1 MIGELIIAY
10 SLPLVFLSPAYAANA
25 SPLFL
30 SGLLKKLHPLD
41 LNKKFFDG
49 QRILGDG
56 KTIEGTAFGF
66 LVGIIYFSV
75 FFLVDKSLNIS
86 VLFLKNQHLYNSY
99 LEGLLIVSGALI
111 GDIIGSFVKR
121 RLKMKQGD
129 MLPVF
134 DQVGFVVF
142 AYVFYLFVFPPPLNL
157 PPMGFIV
164 YVSLITF
171 FVHVLTN
178 LAAFK
183 FGLKYAPY

>member
-10 SLPLVFLSPAYAANA
+10 SIPLVFLSPAYAANA

-66 LVGIIYFSV
+66 LVGIIYFSI
-75 FFLVDKSLNIS
+75 FLFVDKSLNI
-86 VLFLKNQHLYNSY
+86 LHLYHSY
-99 LEGLLIVSGALI
+99 LEGLLIVSGAMI

-134 DQVGFVVF
+134 DQVGFIIF

-171 FVHVLTN
+171 FVHILTN

-183 FGLKYAPY
+183 FGIKYVPY

>member
-10 SLPLVFLSPAYAANA
+10 SIPLVFLSPAYAANA

-66 LVGIIYFSV
+66 LVGIIYFSI
-75 FFLVDKSLNIS
+75 FLFVDKSLNI
-86 VLFLKNQHLYNSY
+86 LHLYHSY

-134 DQVGFVVF
+134 DQVGFVIF

-171 FVHVLTN
+171 FVHILTN

>member
-1 MIGELIIAY
+1 MIGELIIEY

-66 LVGIIYFSV
+66 LVGIIYFSI
-75 FFLVDKSLNIS
+75 FLFVDKSLNI
-86 VLFLKNQHLYNSY
+86 LHLYHSY

-171 FVHVLTN
+171 FVHILTN

>member
-1 MIGELIIAY
+1 
-10 SLPLVFLSPAYAANA
+10 
-25 SPLFL
+25 
-30 SGLLKKLHPLD
+30 
-41 LNKKFFDG
+41 
-49 QRILGDG
+49 
-56 KTIEGTAFGF
+56 
-66 LVGIIYFSV
+66 
-75 FFLVDKSLNIS
+75 
-86 VLFLKNQHLYNSY
+86 
-99 LEGLLIVSGALI
+99 VSGALI

-134 DQVGFVVF
+134 DQVGFVIF

-157 PPMGFIV
+157 PPMDFIV

-171 FVHVLTN
+171 FVHILTN

>member
-10 SLPLVFLSPAYAANA
+10 SIPLVFLSPAYAANA

-66 LVGIIYFSV
+66 LVGIIYFSI
-75 FFLVDKSLNIS
+75 FLFVDKSLNI
-86 VLFLKNQHLYNSY
+86 LHLYHSY

>member
-10 SLPLVFLSPAYAANA
+10 SIPLVFLSPAYAANA

-66 LVGIIYFSV
+66 LVGIIYFSI
-75 FFLVDKSLNIS
+75 FLFVDKSLNI
-86 VLFLKNQHLYNSY
+86 LHLYHSY
-99 LEGLLIVSGALI
+99 LEGLLIVSGAMI

-134 DQVGFVVF
+134 DQVGFIIF
-142 AYVFYLFVFPPPLNL
+142 AYVFYLFVFPPPLDL

-171 FVHVLTN
+171 FVHILTN

-183 FGLKYAPY
+183 FGIKYVPY

>member
-66 LVGIIYFSV
+66 LVGIIYFSI
-75 FFLVDKSLNIS
+75 FLFVDKSLNI
-86 VLFLKNQHLYNSY
+86 LHLYHSY

-134 DQVGFVVF
+134 DQVGFVIF

-171 FVHVLTN
+171 FVHILTN

-183 FGLKYAPY
+183 FGIKYAPY

>member
-10 SLPLVFLSPAYAANA
+10 SIPLVFLSPAYAANA

-66 LVGIIYFSV
+66 LVGIIYFSI
-75 FFLVDKSLNIS
+75 FLFVDKSLNI
-86 VLFLKNQHLYNSY
+86 LHLYHSY
-99 LEGLLIVSGALI
+99 LEGLLIVSGAMI

-134 DQVGFVVF
+134 DQVGFVIF

-171 FVHVLTN
+171 FVHILTN

-183 FGLKYAPY
+183 FGIKYVPY

>member
-10 SLPLVFLSPAYAANA
+10 SIPLVFLSPAYAANA

-66 LVGIIYFSV
+66 LVGIIYFSI
-75 FFLVDKSLNIS
+75 FLFVDKSLNI
-86 VLFLKNQHLYNSY
+86 LHLYHSY
-99 LEGLLIVSGALI
+99 LEGLLIVSGAMI

-134 DQVGFVVF
+134 DQVGFVIF

-171 FVHVLTN
+171 FVHILTN

-183 FGLKYAPY
+183 FGIKYAPY

>member
-66 LVGIIYFSV
+66 LVGIIYFSI
-75 FFLVDKSLNIS
+75 FLFVDKSLNI
-86 VLFLKNQHLYNSY
+86 LHLYHSY
-99 LEGLLIVSGALI
+99 LEGLLIVSGAMI

-134 DQVGFVVF
+134 DQVGFVIF

-171 FVHVLTN
+171 FVHILTN

-183 FGLKYAPY
+183 FGIKYVPY

>member
-10 SLPLVFLSPAYAANA
+10 SIPLVFLSPAYAANA

-66 LVGIIYFSV
+66 LVGIIYFSI
-75 FFLVDKSLNIS
+75 FLFVDKSLNI
-86 VLFLKNQHLYNSY
+86 LHLYHSY
-99 LEGLLIVSGALI
+99 LEGLLIVSGAMI

-171 FVHVLTN
+171 FVHILTN

-183 FGLKYAPY
+183 FGIKYAPY

>member
-66 LVGIIYFSV
+66 LVGIIYFSI
-75 FFLVDKSLNIS
+75 FLFVDKSLNI
-86 VLFLKNQHLYNSY
+86 LHLYHSY

-171 FVHVLTN
+171 FVHILTN

>member
-66 LVGIIYFSV
+66 LVGIIYFSI
-75 FFLVDKSLNIS
+75 FLFVDKSLNI
-86 VLFLKNQHLYNSY
+86 LHLYHSY

-134 DQVGFVVF
+134 DQVGFVIF

-171 FVHVLTN
+171 FVHILTN